1 MDSELASNTHRTMGG
16 INPYQDT
23 TEPALP
29 TKAYRI
35 TFEPLGKTIEVD
47 PSQLPVSDEGFPGS
61 ILDIA
66 MGAGIELDHAC
77 GGVCACS
84 TCHVVIEQGAAS
96 CQEASED
103 EEDMLD
109 SAPGVQLNSRLGC
122 QAVPNGQADIVVR
135 IPGWN
140 RNHAKELH

>member
-1 MDSELASNTHRTMGG
+1 MGG
-16 INPYQDT
+16 HNPYHDT

-29 TKAYRI
+29 TKKYRI
-35 TFEPLGKTIEVD
+35 TFEPIGKVVEVD
-47 PSQLPVSDEGFPGS
+47 PSALPLTDEGFPGS

-66 MGAGIELDHAC
+66 HANGVELDHAC

-84 TCHVVIEQGAAS
+84 TCHVIVEQGSDS

-109 SAPGVQLNSRLGC
+109 TAPGVQLTSRLGC
-122 QAVPNGQADIVVR
+122 QAVPDGTSDIVVR
-135 IPGWN
+135 IPEWN
-140 RNHAKELH
+140 RNHAKEPPH

>member
-1 MDSELASNTHRTMGG
+1 MGG
-16 INPYQDT
+16 TNPYQDT

-29 TKAYRI
+29 TRPYRI
-35 TFEPLGKTIEVD
+35 TFEPVGRTIEVD
-47 PSQLPVSDEGFPGS
+47 PAKLPLSDEGFPGS

-66 MGAGIELDHAC
+66 SGHGIELDHAC

-84 TCHVVIEQGAAS
+84 TCHIVIEKGAAS

-109 SAPGVQLNSRLGC
+109 SAPGVQLTSRLGC
-122 QAVPNGQADIVVR
+122 QAVPDGSSDVVVR
-135 IPGWN
+135 IPTWN
-140 RNHAKELH
+140 RNHAKEPAH

>member
-1 MDSELASNTHRTMGG
+1 MGG
-16 INPYQDT
+16 HNPYHDT
-23 TEPALP
+23 TEPAP
-29 TKAYRI
+29 PKQGYRI
-35 TFEPLGKTIEVD
+35 TFEPQGKVIEVD
-47 PSQLPVSDEGFPGS
+47 PKKLPLTDEGYPGS

-66 MGAGIELDHAC
+66 HANGIELDHAC

-84 TCHVVIEQGAAS
+84 TCHVIIEQGADS

-109 SAPGVQLNSRLGC
+109 SAPGVQLTSRLGC
-122 QAVPNGQADIVVR
+122 QAVPNGTSDVVVR

-140 RNHAKELH
+140 RNHAKEAPH

>member
-1 MDSELASNTHRTMGG
+1 MGG
-16 INPYQDT
+16 HNPYHDT
-23 TEPALP
+23 TEPVP
-29 TKAYRI
+29 PQQAYRI
-35 TFEPLGKTIEVD
+35 TFEPAGKVIEVD
-47 PSQLPVSDEGFPGS
+47 PQSLPLTDEGFPGS

-66 MGAGIELDHAC
+66 HANGIELDHAC

-84 TCHVVIEQGAAS
+84 TCHVIIEQGADS

-109 SAPGVQLNSRLGC
+109 SAPGVKLNSRLGC
-122 QAVPNGQADIVVR
+122 QAVPNGTCDVVVR

-140 RNHAKELH
+140 RNHAKEAPH